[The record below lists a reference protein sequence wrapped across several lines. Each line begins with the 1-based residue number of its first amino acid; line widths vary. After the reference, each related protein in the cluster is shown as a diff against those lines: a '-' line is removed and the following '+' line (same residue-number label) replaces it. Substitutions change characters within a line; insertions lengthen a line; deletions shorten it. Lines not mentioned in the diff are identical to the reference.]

1 MLSSEVGSKLLSVD
15 DSLNDAVYSDS
26 FEFPVLDNA
35 GFLTGGVGI
44 LRLTNLCVVEYPV
57 VDDIDVVVG

>member
-1 MLSSEVGSKLLSVD
+1 M
-15 DSLNDAVYSDS
+15 YSDS